1 MYDFVYKHKR
11 WLQIALLVLIVPPFA
26 LFGIDF
32 YFRNTD
38 TAGSLAR
45 IGDARISE
53 VEYSQALRQAQ
64 EKMREMMRDN
74 PDPSLLNSPQ
84 FKESV
89 LNELIERKVTLAH
102 VAKAGMT
109 ISDVELQR
117 MIAAVEAFH
126 DQSGKFSRERY
137 RQLLQG
143 QGMTATMFESQV
155 RANILLEQVRSVYS
169 GSAFIPDSVAD
180 RLLRIREQER
190 EVSQVVYNPAEYR
203 KQVKISDADAEK
215 YYTEHKGEFL
225 VPEQVKVE
233 FVVLS
238 LQAYQRNV
246 QVSDE
251 EIKKFYLENQS
262 RYQTPEERRASH
274 ILIPAAATASP
285 DVKVCTLAYKSLYY

>member
-38 TAGSLAR
+38 AGGSLAR
-45 IGDARISE
+45 IGDTRISE
-53 VEYSQALRQAQ
+53 VEYSRALRQAQ

-74 PDPSLLNSPQ
+74 PDPSMLNRPQ
-84 FKESV
+84 LKESV
-89 LNELIERKVTLAH
+89 LNELIERKVTLSH

-109 ISDVELQR
+109 VSDAELQR
-117 MIAAVEAFH
+117 MIATVEALH

-143 QGMTATMFESQV
+143 QGLTTAKFENQV
-155 RANILLEQVRSVYS
+155 RANIMLEQVRSVYS

-180 RLLRIREQER
+180 RLLKIREQER
-190 EVSQVVYNPAEYR
+190 EVSQVLFNPADYR

-225 VPEQVKVE
+225 VPERVKVE

-238 LQAYQRNV
+238 LEAYQRNIE
-246 QVSDE
+246 VSDE

-262 RYQTPEERRASH
+262 RYQN
-274 ILIPAAATASP
+274 
-285 DVKVCTLAYKSLYY
+285 